1 MPEMC
6 VLGSCIL
13 WDLEAALWKYFECKA
28 EGRSLQGH
36 ISQLP
41 QDSMRFFSP
50 LQKCPF
56 RKPDYF
62 FSCDQLISVNLLF

>member
-6 VLGSCIL
+6 VLGSCSL

-41 QDSMRFFSP
+41 QDSMRFFPHCRSVRSEN
-50 LQKCPF
+50 QII
-56 RKPDYF
+56 F
-62 FSCDQLISVNLLF
+62 FHVTS